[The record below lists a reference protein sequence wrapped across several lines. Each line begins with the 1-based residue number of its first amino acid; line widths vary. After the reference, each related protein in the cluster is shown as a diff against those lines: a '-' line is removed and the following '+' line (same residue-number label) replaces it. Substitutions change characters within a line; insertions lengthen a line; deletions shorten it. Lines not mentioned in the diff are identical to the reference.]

1 VTLPSEVKSSSATTA
16 PTLSTSATT
25 HEPRV
30 RHGWRAHARAM
41 CSVEKATTAGDYPA
55 TQALMRSAQVTTC
68 NLGRR
73 VICRRHRA
81 TGVELYVRLTPIDIR
96 PTKPVP
102 LFASLS
108 IDLLPPL
115 RKIESVAFRVAR
127 APRLEY
133 GDRL

>member
-1 VTLPSEVKSSSATTA
+1 MAGTCARDVLGREGDDGRG
-16 PTLSTSATT
+16 LS
-25 HEPRV
+25 
-30 RHGWRAHARAM
+30 RHTGPHAL
-41 CSVEKATTAGDYPA
+41 G
-55 TQALMRSAQVTTC
+55 QVTTC

-96 PTKPVP
+96 PTKPAP